1 MIIRRSVRPASPH
14 PGPRHRSGSDLRRSK
29 AAITLLVWSA
39 LGPLAQTAFAA
50 QLALP
55 ETPYS
60 YTVIDQDL
68 TAALH
73 EFGSNLNIKVNVSPE
88 VRGRIQGR
96 LPELPPRAF
105 LDRLAALYNFEWY
118 FDGLVVHITS
128 VREAQTRLLVV
139 SPLSFDRLRYALD
152 ALGVSD
158 TRYVIRPAPGSGL
171 ALVAGPP
178 RFVTLVEQTLA
189 GLIAED
195 QARPRTLRSPDAPR
209 PPMPLLQESVL
220 TVFRGS
226 DTTIIRDGRPEH
238 IAGLDDRRRTA
249 RTTDQ

>member
-1 MIIRRSVRPASPH
+1 MERPGAS
-14 PGPRHRSGSDLRRSK
+14 
-29 AAITLLVWSA
+29 SA
-39 LGPLAQTAFAA
+39 NGLAA

-88 VRGRIQGR
+88 VRGRIQGAAR
-96 LPELPPRAF
+96 VAPRF

-139 SPLSFDRLRYALD
+139 SPLLST
-152 ALGVSD
+152 GCD
-158 TRYVIRPAPGSGL
+158 TPSTRSGSPTPA
-171 ALVAGPP
+171 
-178 RFVTLVEQTLA
+178 T
-189 GLIAED
+189 
-195 QARPRTLRSPDAPR
+195 
-209 PPMPLLQESVL
+209 
-220 TVFRGS
+220 
-226 DTTIIRDGRPEH
+226 
-238 IAGLDDRRRTA
+238 
-249 RTTDQ
+249 

>member
-1 MIIRRSVRPASPH
+1 M
-14 PGPRHRSGSDLRRSK
+14 
-29 AAITLLVWSA
+29 
-39 LGPLAQTAFAA
+39 
-50 QLALP
+50 
-55 ETPYS
+55 
-60 YTVIDQDL
+60 
-68 TAALH
+68 
-73 EFGSNLNIKVNVSPE
+73 NVSPE
-88 VRGRIQGR
+88 VRGRIQGVCPSCR
-96 LPELPPRAF
+96 RAPFSTASPRS
-105 LDRLAALYNFEWY
+105 
-118 FDGLVVHITS
+118 ITS
-128 VREAQTRLLVV
+128 SGTWTAWSCT
-139 SPLSFDRLRYALD
+139 SPRCARRRRGSSWSARFFDRLRYALD